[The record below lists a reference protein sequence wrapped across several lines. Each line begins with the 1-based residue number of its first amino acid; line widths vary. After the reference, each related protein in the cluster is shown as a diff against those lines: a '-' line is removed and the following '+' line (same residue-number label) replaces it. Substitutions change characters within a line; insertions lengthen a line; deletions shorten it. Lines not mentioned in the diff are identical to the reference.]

1 MRFFV
6 FGALW
11 LSSVVTAELITIT
24 EWRKCSTSAAFPVP
38 TYSSTS
44 PANPSSSSS
53 SSSSRASSPVASA
66 RPTGAVLGSIGPDVA
81 ASTVQSK
88 RVDFLF
94 WLEFAN
100 AVRTAAKI
108 QPSDSTAFFIGS
120 EAQTGPLAGSNIYQ
134 SFTNQGIYGLVSV
147 SASSAS
153 ESVLRQVTPRGLTL
167 TRLLSTVPATP

>member
-1 MRFFV
+1 
-6 FGALW
+6 LW

-44 PANPSSSSS
+44 PANPSSS
-53 SSSSRASSPVASA
+53 RASSPVASA
-66 RPTGAVLGSIGPDVA
+66 RPTGAVLGSIGPDAA

-120 EAQTGPLAGSNIYQ
+120 EAQTGPLAGSNVYQ

>member
-44 PANPSSSSS
+44 PANPSSS
-53 SSSSRASSPVASA
+53 RASSPVASA
-66 RPTGAVLGSIGPDVA
+66 RPTGAVLG
-81 ASTVQSK
+81 STVQSK